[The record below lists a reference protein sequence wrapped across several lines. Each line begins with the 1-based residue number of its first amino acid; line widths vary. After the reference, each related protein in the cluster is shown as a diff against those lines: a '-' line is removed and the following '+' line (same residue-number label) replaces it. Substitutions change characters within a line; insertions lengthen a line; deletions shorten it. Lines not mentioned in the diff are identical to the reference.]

1 MKLTIFLAG
10 VALLSASAQ
19 PAPMKPDATS
29 ASAAKPSRALGAT
42 EAAPVPLQ
50 AIQGLETEMDS
61 RIARTGAKTTP
72 CNVLANTRGLYISGL
87 GAVFSAE
94 VELAPTPGGIG
105 IFQTNVG
112 PQQKAKY
119 RGDKQ
124 ANIPLL
130 EKTLTDMVLVLANSP
145 VLKLG
150 DHDQVVVAARLF
162 YRSWEDVTGLP
173 GQIVAHLDRRG
184 GTVKMEIQ

>member
-19 PAPMKPDATS
+19 PAPMKPDATT
-29 ASAAKPSRALGAT
+29 ASAAKPSRAMGAT

-50 AIQGLETEMDS
+50 AIRGLEKEMDG
-61 RIARTGAKTTP
+61 RISATGGKNP
-72 CNVLANTRGLYISGL
+72 CNVLSPTRGLYISGL
-87 GAVFSAE
+87 GAIFSAE
-94 VELAPTPGGIG
+94 VELAATPGGVG
-105 IFQTNVG
+105 IFQTTVG

-119 RGDKQ
+119 RGDKL
-124 ANIPLL
+124 ANIPQI
-130 EKTLTDMVLVLANSP
+130 EQTLRDMALALSTSP
-145 VLKLG
+145 TLKLS
-150 DHDQVVVAARLF
+150 DNDQVVVVARLV